1 MRNRTL
7 LSSVLLLVLGISL
20 INPAFG
26 YEARAQGETSTDEVL
41 ALLEGMT
48 PEERVGQLFLISFEG
63 AEIDPESEFAELLA
77 NYPIGGVVLRAEN
90 DNFVASPETI
100 HTSFKLIS
108 DLQKS
113 VWDAS
118 RQTYTDTIT
127 GETLL
132 PVYIPLLVGITQ
144 EGGGPPNDQIISG
157 LTPLPSPMA
166 IGATWNTELAA
177 ATGEI
182 LGRELAALGINLYL
196 GPSLD
201 VLAEPNPDKSGDM
214 GTRSFG
220 GNPYWVG
227 EMGKDFISGLHIGSL
242 GKMLVV
248 AKHFPGRGSA
258 DRSPAEEIVTIRKT
272 FEELKENEL
281 APFSAVALDIY
292 PDLGNMDALLIS
304 HIRYEGF
311 QGNIRPTTRP
321 VSLDEQSLTQI
332 LTSAPFD
339 EWRAAG
345 GLTISDDLGSRAIH
359 EFYAPGNDDFFAHL
373 VARDAFLAGNDLL
386 YLGNI
391 ISSDSSD
398 TFTTITKTHEFFT
411 QKYREDPAFA
421 TRVDESL
428 IRILTQKIRLY
439 PSFSLNAARPS
450 LTGLEEIGQNQQAT
464 FDVAQNAATLI
475 SPSIND
481 LDAVLPAPPVL
492 QERII
497 FITDTQTA
505 AQCSLCEQQYTFS
518 ASALP
523 EAVLRLYGEGGGE
536 QIIGANI
543 SAYSFEDFLISGASE
558 EISFFENNLR
568 QADWVIIS
576 LASFDSLPIMRKLLA
591 DNQTIL
597 REKNIILFSFSA
609 PYFLDATDI
618 SKLTAYYGL
627 YSYAPPFLDA
637 AARLLFK
644 ELTPVGASPVSIP
657 GIGYDLNTATQPDP
671 DQLLTLNLALPL
683 ESFLI
688 TPEAIPA
695 TPAPTPIPMFLVGDT
710 LAVRT
715 GVILDHNGRTV
726 PDNTLV
732 VFSLVTG
739 GESGIHQEIETGT
752 VGGIARANFQ
762 LDQTG
767 LLDIRVES
775 GEANVSETLRLD
787 ISDEGIAAA
796 VTIIPPNSEET
807 PTTVPAIS
815 PTPERESSSPYL
827 VGGKPRLGFWFISFF
842 LWIFGAWLA
851 FLAGKGAKSVR
862 WGLRWALCVLLGGL
876 FSYNYFALNLSGAS
890 WVTSGGIFGVLAFI
904 LLGEVIGWLVGWL
917 WLRRDLGE

>member
-1 MRNRTL
+1 MRNNKF
-7 LSSVLLLVLGISL
+7 LSLVLLLVLGISL
-20 INPAFG
+20 INPAFE
-26 YEARAQGETSTDEVL
+26 YEVHAQGETPPTQVL
-41 ALLEGMT
+41 ALLERMT

-63 AEIDPESEFAELLA
+63 AEIDPESKFAALLA
-77 NYPIGGVVLRAEN
+77 NYPIGGVILRAEN

-100 HTSFKLIS
+100 NTTYQLIAG
-108 DLQKS
+108 LQKS
-113 VWDAS
+113 VWEAS
-118 RQTYTDTIT
+118 RQTYADSTTS
-127 GETLL
+127 ETPL
-132 PVYIPLLVGITQ
+132 PAYIPLLIGISQ
-144 EGGGPPNDQIISG
+144 EGGGAPNDQIISG

-166 IGATWNTELAA
+166 IGATWKTELAT

-182 LGRELAALGINLYL
+182 LGRELAALGINLYF

-201 VLAEPNPDKSGDM
+201 LLTKPNPDNSGDM

-227 EMGKDFISGLHIGSL
+227 EMGKDFINGLHIGSN

-272 FEELKENEL
+272 FEELKGNEL
-281 APFSAVALDIY
+281 APFTAAASGFF
-292 PDLGNMDALLIS
+292 PDLENMDGLLIS

-321 VSLDEQSLTQI
+321 VSLDEKSLTLI
-332 LTSAPFD
+332 LASAPFD
-339 EWRAAG
+339 KWRAAG
-345 GLTISDDLGSRAIH
+345 GLTISDNLGSRAIRD
-359 EFYAPGNDDFFAHL
+359 FYAPGNDDFFARL

-398 TFTTITKTHEFFT
+398 TYATITKILEFFA
-411 QKYREDPAFA
+411 QKYREDSAFA

-428 IRILTQKIRLY
+428 IRILTQKTRLY
-439 PSFSLNAARPS
+439 PSFSLNAARPY
-450 LTGLEEIGQNQQAT
+450 LTGLEEIGQDQQIT
-464 FDVAQNAATLI
+464 FNIAQNAATLI
-475 SPSIND
+475 SPSIKD
-481 LDAVLPAPPVL
+481 LDSVLPSPPVL

-505 AQCSLCEQQYTFS
+505 AQCGLCVEHTTFS
-518 ASALP
+518 SSALP
-523 EAVLRLYGEGGGE
+523 EAVLRLYGERGGD
-536 QIIGANI
+536 QIIDANI
-543 SAYSFEDFLISGASE
+543 STYSFEDFLISVASE

-576 LASFDSLPIMRKLLA
+576 LASFETLPILRQLLA
-591 DNQTIL
+591 DKQTIL
-597 REKNIILFSFSA
+597 REKKIILFSFTA
-609 PYFLDATDI
+609 PYLLDATDI

-627 YSYAPPFLDA
+627 YSYAPPFLDV

-657 GIGYDLNTATQPDP
+657 GTSYDLNTATQPDP
-671 DQLLTLNLALPL
+671 AQLLTLNLAVPL
-683 ESFLI
+683 EPSLV
-688 TPEAIPA
+688 TPEAEPI
-695 TPAPTPIPMFLVGDT
+695 TPAPTPIPMFLIGDT

-739 GESGIHQEIETGT
+739 GESGTHLQIETET
-752 VGGIARANFQ
+752 VGGVARANFQ

-767 LLDIRVES
+767 LLDIRVAS

-787 ISDEGIAAA
+787 ISGEGVAAA
-796 VTIIPPNSEET
+796 VTIIPPDSEET
-807 PTTVPAIS
+807 PTISPAIS
-815 PTPERESSSPYL
+815 PTPERDSSFLYL
-827 VGGKPRLGFWFISFF
+827 DGGQPRLGLWFISLL

-851 FLAGKGAKSVR
+851 FLAGRQAKSVR
-862 WGLRWALCVLLGGL
+862 WGIRWALCVLLGGL
-876 FSYNYFALNLSGAS
+876 LSYNYFALNLSGAS
-890 WVTSGGIFGVLAFI
+890 WVTAGGIIAMLGFV
-904 LLGEVIGWLVGWL
+904 LLGEVFGWLIGWL

>member
-1 MRNRTL
+1 MKNRKL
-7 LSSVLLLVLGISL
+7 LSSVLLFVLVISL
-20 INPAFG
+20 ITPTLG
-26 YEARAQGETSTDEVL
+26 YEVQAQGESPPARVI
-41 ALLEGMT
+41 ALIEGMT

-63 AEIDPESEFAELLA
+63 AQIDPESDFAALLA
-77 NYPIGGVVLRAEN
+77 NYPIGGVVLQAEN

-100 HTSFKLIS
+100 NTSFQLIA
-108 DLQKS
+108 DLQKT
-113 VWDAS
+113 VWSAS
-118 RQTYTDTIT
+118 RQTYIDPTT
-127 GETLL
+127 GETHL
-132 PVYIPLLVGITQ
+132 PVYIPLLVGISQ

-166 IGATWNTELAA
+166 IGATWKPDLAA

-182 LGRELAALGINLYL
+182 LGRELAAMGVNLYF

-201 VLAEPNPDKSGDM
+201 VLTEPNPDKSGDM

-227 EMGKDFISGLHIGSL
+227 EMGKDFISGLHIGSNQ
-242 GKMLVV
+242 KMLVV

-258 DRSPAEEIVTIRKT
+258 DRSPAEEIATIRKT

-281 APFSAVALDIY
+281 APFSAAASGVF
-292 PDLGNMDALLIS
+292 PDLENMDALLIS

-321 VSLDEQSLTQI
+321 VSLDEQSLAQI
-332 LTSAPFD
+332 LASAPFD
-339 EWRAAG
+339 EWRATG

-359 EFYAPGNDDFFAHL
+359 DFYAPGNGDFFAHL

-391 ISSDSSD
+391 LSSDARD
-398 TFTTITKTHEFFT
+398 TYATIEKTLDFFA

-428 IRILTQKIRLY
+428 IRILTQKFHLY

-450 LTGLEEIGQNQQAT
+450 LTGLEEIGQDQQVT

-492 QERII
+492 KDRII
-497 FITDTQTA
+497 FITDMQTA
-505 AQCSLCEQQYTFS
+505 AQCSLCDQKTVLSER
-518 ASALP
+518 ALP
-523 EAVLRLYGEGGGE
+523 DAVLRLYGERGGE
-536 QIIGANI
+536 QIIDANI

-576 LASFDSLPIMRKLLA
+576 LASFENLPILRQLLA
-591 DNQTIL
+591 ESQNIL
-597 REKNIILFSFSA
+597 REKNVILFSFTA
-609 PYFLDATDI
+609 PYLLDATDI

-644 ELTPVGASPVSIP
+644 ELTPVGAAPVSIA
-657 GIGYDLNTATQPDP
+657 GIGYDLDIATQPDP

-688 TPEAIPA
+688 TPEAEPV

-732 VFSLVTG
+732 VFSLATG
-739 GESGIHQEIETGT
+739 GENGIHQELETET
-752 VGGIARANFQ
+752 VGGVARANFQ

-767 LLDIRVES
+767 LLDIRVAS

-787 ISDEGIAAA
+787 ISDEGVAAA
-796 VTIIPPNSEET
+796 VTIIPPDSEET
-807 PTTVPAIS
+807 PTTEPAIS
-815 PTPERESSSPYL
+815 PTPEGETPSPYID
-827 VGGKPRLGFWFISFF
+827 GGKPGLGLWFISFL

-851 FLAGKGAKSVR
+851 FLAGKEARSVR

-876 FSYNYFALNLSGAS
+876 FSYNYLALNLSGAS
-890 WVTSGGIFGVLAFI
+890 WVISGGIFGVLAFT
-904 LLGEVIGWLVGWL
+904 LLGEVLGWLIGWL